1 MGVGHRLSYAIFY
14 SVSMTKSKICDGG
27 QIMESVRYWQDFG
40 EAMDRKFES
49 GSAER
54 YPALPRHIERKQG
67 CKAIIYRGRVMTMDV
82 YLAVPTFMRRGI
94 TIVA

>member
-1 MGVGHRLSYAIFY
+1 
-14 SVSMTKSKICDGG
+14 MTKSKICDGG

-40 EAMDRKFES
+40 EAMDRMFVDGASERC
-49 GSAER
+49 SAL
-54 YPALPRHIERKQG
+54 PPRHIEKKQA
-67 CKAIIYRGRVMTMDV
+67 CEAIMYRGRVMTMDV